1 MLLIAE
7 ANKKPVRKLKA
18 GLIKYFMQQA
28 IVFHGIFVVSL
39 TFTTEYN

>member
-28 IVFHGIFVVSL
+28 IVFHGIGACVAL
-39 TFTTEYN
+39 LCG